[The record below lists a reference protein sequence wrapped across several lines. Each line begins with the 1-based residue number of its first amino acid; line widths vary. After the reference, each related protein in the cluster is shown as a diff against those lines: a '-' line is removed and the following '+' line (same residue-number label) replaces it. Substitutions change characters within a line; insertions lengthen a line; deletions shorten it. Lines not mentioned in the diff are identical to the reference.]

1 MLAFFQY
8 MVKLAGDSD
17 TRDNVSDGFQLLSN
31 GKATCARAELERVVS
46 ADAVAFIY
54 TTMPHEGDAGQYSA
68 WINEV
73 FSR

>member
-1 MLAFFQY
+1 

-17 TRDNVSDGFQLLSN
+17 TRDNVGDGFRLLSN
-31 GKATCARAELERVVS
+31 GKETCAHAELERVVS
-46 ADAVAFIY
+46 KDAVEFIY

-68 WINEV
+68 WIEEV